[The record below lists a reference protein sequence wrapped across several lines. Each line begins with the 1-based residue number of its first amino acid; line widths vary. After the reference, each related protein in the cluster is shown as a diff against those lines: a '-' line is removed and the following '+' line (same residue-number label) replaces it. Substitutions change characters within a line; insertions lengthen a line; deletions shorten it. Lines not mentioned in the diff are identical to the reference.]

1 MFDYQAYSVLY
12 HSYGTVENT
21 ALWLCRQP
29 HLYNVHPVPIEAVE
43 ERSYFI
49 SPWTLNL
56 NSGSRNQASVITAI
70 TKRFETFQQQSPS
83 WHHPPGNRFS
93 CFQCSTAQLVKS
105 HIHNNQLNL
114 LHLCLFMEVVY
125 ARLVWRLMCYHA
137 ILDQF
142 LFSGLLI
149 HISVMMN
156 SRLSRTSEEFYQI
169 DFGIIICWNSCHNCC
184 QILKGYAIR
193 VSVKVWTPFP
203 PWESSLEC
211 VTFSMVRQIQGP
223 VWTPGKLPGLG
234 ELSQEMGMS
243 KII

>member
-1 MFDYQAYSVLY
+1 MFNS
-12 HSYGTVENT
+12 T
-21 ALWLCRQP
+21 
-29 HLYNVHPVPIEAVE
+29 
-43 ERSYFI
+43 I
-49 SPWTLNL
+49 SK
-56 NSGSRNQASVITAI
+56 ITSS
-70 TKRFETFQQQSPS
+70 QQSIQS
-83 WHHPPGNRFS
+83 FVFLLINLFIHGGS
-93 CFQCSTAQLVKS
+93 VCQACVKAYVFQV
-105 HIHNNQLNL
+105 
-114 LHLCLFMEVVY
+114 
-125 ARLVWRLMCYHA
+125 

-142 LFSGLLI
+142 LFSGLLL
-149 HISVMMN
+149 HIAVMMN
-156 SRLSRTSEEFYQI
+156 SRLSRTSEEFYHI

-243 KII
+243 III